1 MFGLGTLI
9 NAGLILAGGMAGL
22 LFGRFLT
29 PCIQDAL
36 PKTTAVANMPPA
48 AIVAMVA
55 ALLM

>member
-9 NAGLILAGGMAGL
+9 NTGLILADGIAGL
-22 LFGRFLT
+22 LFGRFLI
-29 PCIQDAL
+29 PRIQDAL

-48 AIVAMVA
+48 AIAAMVA